1 MKIENIIERML
12 DHEWFDQSYQNAI
25 AQHLRPAVSI
35 PELKSLF
42 NTTISFDADS
52 QFELPTKLPRP
63 SSVSK
68 HPICAYL
75 YSVDQHEYAVIQR
88 WAVNNLHAACI
99 LKSIPNKGEKD
110 HQNTIIK
117 VLDRF
122 RLANEAYAVSRQGQ
136 QLSKYQQEYLWLWNQ
151 LPSHEIPLAQF
162 VKNLRELEN
171 DFKLNRFQYLLL
183 LDIRRFYEYV
193 LALKPKKNYSAPP
206 KHIDDPH
213 YLDEHSAILYCPY
226 DMPQKQHPTLFYEEL
241 QDEQP
246 NQQYSLNTA
255 QVSPLAS
262 QSSYLQH
269 QVSKLTQQH
278 IIRQQHNFSCSKHY
292 PDFNS
297 LSLLV
302 EHCHQVYLTHPEKNK
317 AYLFILLSFLSG
329 VPVEQWLKLQT
340 NQRRVLNNR
349 QKIILENDQYFLR
362 SKFTLFENADFE
374 YKNQLL
380 NQVTYFDL
388 PLIKELVDGLKQAP
402 IVSKEQVN
410 QALKKCREELF
421 IPSLSTKKISV
432 LLHHC
437 IYRHTNNEQLADI
450 LTGIDA
456 NRSVSISYC
465 SYPVY
470 RLQQNYQSTVE
481 QLSCDLAKK
490 IHITSD
496 PKLRFGSCKAPKP
509 ATVTAIFAYLQ
520 HQIIQA
526 RHNSKMLEM
535 FNHYNIW
542 LWHILLLF
550 TAARPVI
557 GFPGFLRN
565 FDLKQQWLWVSD
577 KEIHSRIDDGRLI
590 PLCDFAVQE
599 VRQFIGYLRE
609 FQQLHPEHQSHIQE
623 ILSSKKPLL
632 SVYQHGEWQELS
644 PHLISSF
651 THVMQLNHAN
661 WLRHTARA
669 YLTSKV
675 DEQFILALMGHEQN
689 QQEMGQKF
697 SSMSLQQY
705 RTIATHLNEMQN
717 FYSIDGMYEYA

>member
-12 DHEWFDQSYQNAI
+12 DHELFDQGYQNTI
-25 AQHLRPAVSI
+25 AQHLKTAVLI
-35 PELKSLF
+35 PELKFLF
-42 NTTISFDADS
+42 DTTINFDADS
-52 QFELPTKLPRP
+52 QFELPIKLPLP
-63 SSVSK
+63 SSVAK

-75 YSVDQHEYAVIQR
+75 YSVAKHEYAVIQR

-122 RLANEAYAVSRQGQ
+122 RLANEAYAISQQGK
-136 QLSKYQQEYLWLWNQ
+136 QLNRYQQEYLWLWEQ
-151 LPSHEIPLAQF
+151 LPSDEIPLVQF

-171 DFKLNRFQYLLL
+171 DTKLNRFQYLLL
-183 LDIRRFYEYV
+183 LDIRRFYDYV

-206 KHIDDPH
+206 KQINEPH
-213 YLDEHSAILYCPY
+213 YLDEYDAILCHLQDIPKKKN
-226 DMPQKQHPTLFYEEL
+226 PALFYEKS
-241 QDEQP
+241 QDEQLDL
-246 NQQYSLNTA
+246 QYSINTA
-255 QVSPLAS
+255 QVSPLAT
-262 QSSYLQH
+262 QSSFLQH
-269 QVSKLTQQH
+269 KISQLTQQH

-302 EHCHQVYLTHPEKNK
+302 EHCYQVYLSHPEKNK

-329 VPVEQWLKLQT
+329 VPVEQWLYLQSK
-340 NQRRVLNNR
+340 QRYALNKR

-388 PLIKELVDGLKQAP
+388 PLIEELVDGLKQAP

-481 QLSCDLAKK
+481 QLSRDLAKK
-490 IHITSD
+490 IHLTSD
-496 PKLRFGSCKAPKP
+496 PELRFGSCKAPKP

-526 RHNSKMLEM
+526 RHSSQMLEM

-550 TAARPVI
+550 TAARPVN
-557 GFPGFLRN
+557 GFPGFLKN

-577 KEIHSRIDDGRLI
+577 KEIHSRTNDGRLI

-599 VRQFIGYLRE
+599 VRQFIGYLKE
-609 FQQLHPEHQSHIQE
+609 FKQLHPEHQSHIQE

-632 SVYQHGEWQELS
+632 NVYQQGEWQELS
-644 PHLISSF
+644 PRLISSF
-651 THVMQLNHAN
+651 THVMELNHAN

-697 SSMSLQQY
+697 SSLSLQQY

>member
-12 DHEWFDQSYQNAI
+12 DHELFDQCYQNAI
-25 AQHLRPAVSI
+25 AQHLKPAVLI
-35 PELKSLF
+35 PELKSLLE
-42 NTTISFDADS
+42 TTVSLDADPR
-52 QFELPTKLPRP
+52 FDLPTKLPRP

-99 LKSIPNKGEKD
+99 LKSIPNRGEKD

-171 DFKLNRFQYLLL
+171 DSKLNRFQYLLL
-183 LDIRRFYEYV
+183 LDIRRFYDYI
-193 LALKPKKNYSAPP
+193 LSLKPKKNYSAPTR
-206 KHIDDPH
+206 HIDEPY

-226 DMPQKQHPTLFYEEL
+226 DIPQKQHPALFYEEQ

-246 NQQYSLNTA
+246 NLQYSINTA

-278 IIRQQHNFSCSKHY
+278 IIRQQHIFSCSKHY

-302 EHCHQVYLTHPEKNK
+302 EHCHQVYLSHPEKNK

-329 VPVEQWLKLQT
+329 VPVEDWLYLQSK
-340 NQRRVLNNR
+340 QRYALNKR

-374 YKNQLL
+374 YKDQLL

-388 PLIKELVDGLKQAP
+388 PLIKELVDGLKQSP
-402 IVSKEQVN
+402 IVSQEQVN
-410 QALKKCREELF
+410 QALKKCRAELF

-437 IYRHTNNEQLADI
+437 IFQHTKNEQLADI

-465 SYPVY
+465 SYPIY
-470 RLQQNYQSTVE
+470 RLQQSYQSTVQ
-481 QLSCDLAKK
+481 QLSNELVKE
-490 IHITSD
+490 IHVID
-496 PKLRFGSCKAPKP
+496 DEQLRFGSRKAPKSN
-509 ATVTAIFAYLQ
+509 TVTAIFAYLYHQVIEAQQ
-520 HQIIQA
+520 HNQI
-526 RHNSKMLEM
+526 LEM

-550 TAARPVI
+550 TAARPVCS
-557 GFPGFLRN
+557 FPGFFRN
-565 FDLKQQWLWVSD
+565 IDLKQQWLWVSD
-577 KEIHSRIDDGRLI
+577 KEIHSRNEDGRLI

-599 VRQFIGYLRE
+599 VRQFITYLKQ
-609 FQQLHPEHQSHIQE
+609 FQQLHPEYQTHIQE
-623 ILSSKKPLL
+623 VLSSKKPLL
-632 SVYQHGEWQELS
+632 SVYQHGGWQELS
-644 PHLISSF
+644 PHIVNNF
-651 THVMQLNHAN
+651 TRIMQLDHATRSCK
-661 WLRHTARA
+661 LVKA
-669 YLTSKV
+669 YHACIS
-675 DEQFILALMGHEQN
+675 
-689 QQEMGQKF
+689 
-697 SSMSLQQY
+697 
-705 RTIATHLNEMQN
+705 N
-717 FYSIDGMYEYA
+717 FKS

>member
-136 QLSKYQQEYLWLWNQ
+136 QLRKYQQEYLWLWNQ

-278 IIRQQHNFSCSKHY
+278 IEM
-292 PDFNS
+292 D
-297 LSLLV
+297 
-302 EHCHQVYLTHPEKNK
+302 PE
-317 AYLFILLSFLSG
+317 I
-329 VPVEQWLKLQT
+329 
-340 NQRRVLNNR
+340 
-349 QKIILENDQYFLR
+349 
-362 SKFTLFENADFE
+362 
-374 YKNQLL
+374 
-380 NQVTYFDL
+380 
-388 PLIKELVDGLKQAP
+388 
-402 IVSKEQVN
+402 
-410 QALKKCREELF
+410 
-421 IPSLSTKKISV
+421 
-432 LLHHC
+432 
-437 IYRHTNNEQLADI
+437 
-450 LTGIDA
+450 
-456 NRSVSISYC
+456 
-465 SYPVY
+465 
-470 RLQQNYQSTVE
+470 
-481 QLSCDLAKK
+481 
-490 IHITSD
+490 
-496 PKLRFGSCKAPKP
+496 
-509 ATVTAIFAYLQ
+509 
-520 HQIIQA
+520 
-526 RHNSKMLEM
+526 
-535 FNHYNIW
+535 
-542 LWHILLLF
+542 
-550 TAARPVI
+550 
-557 GFPGFLRN
+557 
-565 FDLKQQWLWVSD
+565 
-577 KEIHSRIDDGRLI
+577 
-590 PLCDFAVQE
+590 
-599 VRQFIGYLRE
+599 
-609 FQQLHPEHQSHIQE
+609 
-623 ILSSKKPLL
+623 
-632 SVYQHGEWQELS
+632 
-644 PHLISSF
+644 
-651 THVMQLNHAN
+651 
-661 WLRHTARA
+661 
-669 YLTSKV
+669 
-675 DEQFILALMGHEQN
+675 
-689 QQEMGQKF
+689 
-697 SSMSLQQY
+697 
-705 RTIATHLNEMQN
+705 
-717 FYSIDGMYEYA
+717 